1 MFLHEVFVCAI
12 LSLEMKRF
20 CYTCLFAL
28 VLVACSA
35 TRDARL
41 LEAVTFSYG
50 NYGPADVRQLLED
63 GAEVNARN
71 AEGLTPL
78 LNAYGIS
85 QSLFEDD
92 DQIEDAVESVRLLL
106 AHGADVKACTP
117 QGHNALDLALGQIYN
132 EPLIQLLREQGLKPT
147 NPEYELVWHAS
158 HNHAAE
164 VKRLLD
170 AGVSPNACSVQGI
183 PAIWA
188 TMPIINHKPLSGEC
202 MELLLAAGADVSS
215 LRYGFSLLD
224 EAVMNEKC
232 CGDIPPR
239 YTQLLR
245 DHGAKL
251 VKYAEAE

>member
-1 MFLHEVFVCAI
+1 MCY
-12 LSLEMKRF
+12 SLAVNEKVLL
-20 CYTCLFAL
+20 CLYAF
-28 VLVACSA
+28 VLVACGA
-35 TRDARL
+35 TRNDQL
-41 LEAVTFSYG
+41 LQAVTFSYG

-63 GAEVNARN
+63 GADVNARN
-71 AEGLTPL
+71 AEGYTPL

-147 NPEYELVWHAS
+147 NPEYELVWHAR
-158 HNHAAE
+158 HNHADE
-164 VKRLLD
+164 VKRLLA
-170 AGVSPNACSVQGI
+170 AGVSPDACSVQGLS
-183 PAIWA
+183 AIWA
-188 TMPIINHKPLSGEC
+188 TMPLVNVKPLSGEC

-224 EAVMNEKC
+224 EAVMYEKC

>member
-1 MFLHEVFVCAI
+1 MCYSLAVNEKVLLCLYVF
-12 LSLEMKRF
+12 
-20 CYTCLFAL
+20 
-28 VLVACSA
+28 VLVACGA
-35 TRDARL
+35 TRNDQL
-41 LEAVTFSYG
+41 LQAVTFSYG

-132 EPLIQLLREQGLKPT
+132 EPLSQLLREQGLKPT
-147 NPEYELVWHAS
+147 NPEYELVWHAG
-158 HNHAAE
+158 HNHADE
-164 VKRLLD
+164 VKRLLA
-170 AGVSPNACSVQGI
+170 AGVSPNACSVQGLS
-183 PAIWA
+183 AIWA
-188 TMPIINHKPLSGEC
+188 TMPLVNVKPLSGEC
-202 MELLLAAGADVSS
+202 MDLLLAAGADVSS

-224 EAVMNEKC
+224 EAVMYEKC

>member
-1 MFLHEVFVCAI
+1 
-12 LSLEMKRF
+12 MKRI
-20 CYTCLFAL
+20 CYICLFAL

-63 GAEVNARN
+63 GADVNARN
-71 AEGLTPL
+71 AEGYTPL

-92 DQIEDAVESVRLLL
+92 DQIEDALESVRLLL
-106 AHGADVKACTP
+106 AHGADVKARTP
-117 QGHNALDLALGQIYN
+117 QGHNALDLALGQIHN
-132 EPLIQLLREQGLKPT
+132 APLVQLLREQGLKPT
-147 NPEYELVWHAS
+147 NPEYELVWHAC

-188 TMPIINHKPLSGEC
+188 TMPILNLKPLSGEC

-215 LRYGFSLLD
+215 MRFGFSLLD
-224 EAVMNEKC
+224 EAVVYESC
-232 CGDIPPR
+232 EEIPPR

>member
-1 MFLHEVFVCAI
+1 MR
-12 LSLEMKRF
+12 KF
-20 CYTCLFAL
+20 CYACLYVF
-28 VLVACSA
+28 VLVACGA
-35 TRDARL
+35 TRNDQL
-41 LEAVTFSYG
+41 LQAVTFSYG
-50 NYGPADVRQLLED
+50 HYDPSDVRQLMED
-63 GAEVNARN
+63 GADVNARN
-71 AEGLTPL
+71 AEGYTPL

-92 DQIEDAVESVRLLL
+92 EQIEDAVELVRLLL

-117 QGHNALDLALGQIYN
+117 KGHNALNLALGQIHN
-132 EPLIQLLREQGLKPT
+132 EAMIQLLREQGLKPN

-170 AGVSPNACSVQGI
+170 AGVSPNACSVQGLS
-183 PAIWA
+183 AIWA
-188 TMPIINHKPLSGEC
+188 TMPLVNVKPLSGEC

-224 EAVMNEKC
+224 EAVMYEKC